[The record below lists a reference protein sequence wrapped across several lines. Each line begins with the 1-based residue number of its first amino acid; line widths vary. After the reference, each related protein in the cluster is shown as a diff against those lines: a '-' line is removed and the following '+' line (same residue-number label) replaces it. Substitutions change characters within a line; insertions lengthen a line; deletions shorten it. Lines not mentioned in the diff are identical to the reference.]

1 MLIEQRLHAG
11 IQDGSITVMFRRW
24 KRRQVT
30 AGNTYRTA
38 AGRIVVDEVT
48 EVAPSRIRSADARA
62 AGYPSVA
69 AAVADLRGTP
79 GDPVFLLRLRPAA
92 DDDPRAA
99 LAAAAELSTE
109 DVMAIAER
117 LARLDRASSHG
128 PWTRDTLAII
138 ERRPAVRAGDL
149 AAELG
154 REMLPFKVD
163 VRKLKNLGLTLS
175 LEVGYRLSPRGEA
188 FLRQYQ

>member
-1 MLIEQRLHAG
+1 MLIEKRLHAG

-48 EVAPSRIRSADARA
+48 EIRPSRIRRVDAVA
-62 AGYPSVA
+62 AGYRSVA
-69 AAVADLRGTP
+69 EAVADLRGAP
-79 GDPVFLLRLRPAA
+79 EDPVFLLRLHAA
-92 DDDPRAA
+92 EDEDPRAA
-99 LAAAAELSTE
+99 LASSADLSTSDIE
-109 DVMAIAER
+109 DITAR
-117 LARLDRASSHG
+117 LERLDRASAHG
-128 PWTRDTLAII
+128 PWTSETLAII

-149 AAELG
+149 AEELG
-154 REMLPFKVD
+154 REMLPFKLD

-175 LEVGYRLSPRGEA
+175 LDIGYRLSPRGEA
-188 FLRQYQ
+188 YLRLR

>member
-1 MLIEQRLHAG
+1 MLIEQRLWAG

-48 EVAPSRIRSADARA
+48 EIAPSRIRRADALA
-62 AGYPSVA
+62 AGYRSA
-69 AAVADLRGTP
+69 AEAVADLRGTP

-92 DDDPRAA
+92 DEDPRAV
-99 LAAAAELSTE
+99 LAESTELSTE
-109 DVMAIAER
+109 DVEEITRRLER
-117 LARLDRASSHG
+117 LDHASGHG
-128 PWTRDTLAII
+128 PWTEQTLAII
-138 ERRPAVRAGDL
+138 QKRPAVRAGDL
-149 AAELG
+149 ADELG

-175 LEVGYRLSPRGEA
+175 LDVGYRLSPRGEA
-188 FLRQYQ
+188 YLRLR

>member
-1 MLIEQRLHAG
+1 MLIEKRLWAG
-11 IQDGSITVMFRRW
+11 IQDGSITVMLRRW

-48 EVAPSRIRSADARA
+48 EIAPSRIRRADALA
-62 AGYPSVA
+62 AGYKSVTE
-69 AAVADLRGTP
+69 AVADLRGTP
-79 GDPVFLLRLRPAA
+79 GDPVFLLRLHPAA
-92 DDDPRAA
+92 DEDPRAE
-99 LAAAAELSTE
+99 LANDAELSTE
-109 DVMAIAER
+109 DVEAITAR
-117 LARLDRASSHG
+117 LARLDGASSHG
-128 PWTRDTLAII
+128 PWTDETLAII
-138 ERRPAVRAGDL
+138 QKRPAVRAGDL
-149 AAELG
+149 ADELG

-188 FLRQYQ
+188 YLRLR

>member
-1 MLIEQRLHAG
+1 MLIEKRLWAG

-24 KRRQVT
+24 KRRQAT

-48 EVAPSRIRSADARA
+48 EIAPSRIRRADALA
-62 AGYPSVA
+62 AGYGSVA
-69 AAVADLRGTP
+69 EAVADLRGTP
-79 GDPVFLLRLRPAA
+79 GDPVFLLRLRPAR
-92 DDDPRAA
+92 DEDPRTV
-99 LAAAAELSTE
+99 LAESAQLSTE
-109 DVMAIAER
+109 DIEGITRR
-117 LARLDRASSHG
+117 LARLDHASGHG
-128 PWTRDTLAII
+128 PWTEQTLAII
-138 ERRPAVRAGDL
+138 RERPAVRAGDL
-149 AAELG
+149 ADELG

-188 FLRQYQ
+188 YLRLR